1 MGAIFKP
8 VRRIRKPRQPTNPF
22 LRDVVRS
29 FRGMLATVFVF
40 SFFINLLTLIV
51 PLYLLQIYSKVL
63 PSRNLD
69 TLTIITGIVL
79 IGVVALGL
87 LEAVRRSILQ
97 KIGVRFDHML
107 SEHLLSSSIHRSI
120 KKSYASVSVMRD
132 LSGLRNFLANAS
144 ILPLLDLPWTP
155 LFLLCLAFLH
165 PLLGVVGLIGCL
177 IMLGL
182 ALFNERATREKV
194 NDASNESRQLMDSAQ
209 SWIRNADTVQAMGMQ
224 KTLLA
229 QWKENNAQSLLANY
243 QSSQL
248 NSRMASA
255 SKMVRLFLQ
264 VAIICT
270 AAWLIISA
278 QLTPGVTIASVLL
291 MRRAIDPLEQ
301 SIRSWKSVIKARQS
315 YDNIS
320 EYLDHSSSLV
330 PDAAMPRPVGRLAAE
345 KMSYRRS
352 GQSKSQF
359 SSINLSVVPGSITA
373 LVGPTAAGKST
384 MLRVLSG
391 IVSPTSGRVTIDGYD
406 LSQWTPELLGPSIG
420 YLSQDVSLFPGSV
433 KDNISRFTDASIERV
448 IEAAMLANAHE
459 MIQLLPDG
467 YDTEIQEDGG
477 NLSGGQRQRIGLAR
491 AVFGEPCIVILDE
504 PDANLDAPGRSK
516 LRNSLRQL
524 RRQNVAIL
532 VTTHR
537 SSLEKISDR
546 VYQLKDGKVSMIRQK
561 QEGPEMSAVTKV
573 SLEPQAE
580 ATNSAS
586 VSPIQAGPLAKVHQI
601 PPIRSGKSTVET
613 EITAVEFDNATL
625 RRLQSKI
632 ARKRQVR
639 RGNAK

>member
-1 MGAIFKP
+1 MVAIFKR
-8 VRRIRKPRQPTNPF
+8 VSRIRKARQPTNAF
-22 LRDVVRS
+22 LRDVVKS

-69 TLTIITGIVL
+69 TLTIITVIVL

-97 KIGVRFDHML
+97 KIGVRFDHLL
-107 SEHLLSSSIHRSI
+107 SGHLLSSSIHRSVQ
-120 KKSYASVSVMRD
+120 KSYASVSVMRD
-132 LSGLRNFLANAS
+132 LAGLRNFLANAS
-144 ILPLLDLPWTP
+144 IIPLLDLPWIP

-165 PLLGVVGLIGCL
+165 PLLGVVGLIGCVV
-177 IMLGL
+177 MLGL
-182 ALFNERATREKV
+182 AVFNERATREKV
-194 NDASNESRQLMDSAQ
+194 NDASNESRQLMDRAQ
-209 SWIRNADTVQAMGMQ
+209 SWIRNADAVQAMGMQ
-224 KTLLA
+224 KTLMA
-229 QWKENNAQSLLANY
+229 QWEENNAQSLLANY

-248 NSRMASA
+248 NSRLASA

-270 AAWLIISA
+270 AAWLIISK
-278 QLTPGVTIASVLL
+278 QLTPGITIASVLL
-291 MRRAIDPLEQ
+291 VRRAIDPLEQ

-315 YDNIS
+315 FDNIS
-320 EYLDHSSSLV
+320 EYLDHSSTLE
-330 PDAAMPRPVGRLAAE
+330 PEAAMPTPAGQLTAE
-345 KMSYRRS
+345 KMSFRRS

-359 SSINLSVVPGSITA
+359 SRINLSVDPGFITA

-384 MLRVLSG
+384 MLRVMSG
-391 IVSPTSGRVTIDGYD
+391 IVPPTSGRVTLDGYE
-406 LSQWTPELLGPSIG
+406 LAQWTPEILGPHIG
-420 YLSQDVSLFPGSV
+420 YLPQDVSLFPGTV
-433 KDNISRFTDASIERV
+433 KDNICRFGEASIESV
-448 IEAAMLANAHE
+448 IEAAKLANAHE
-459 MIQLLPDG
+459 MIQLLPNG

-477 NLSGGQRQRIGLAR
+477 NLSGGQRQRIGFAR
-491 AVFGEPCIVILDE
+491 AVFGKPCIIILDE

-537 SSLEKISDR
+537 SSLEKICDR
-546 VYQLKDGKVSMIRQK
+546 VYQLKEGTVSMIRTK
-561 QEGPEMSAVTKV
+561 QEGPETIAVKQV
-573 SLEPQAE
+573 NAGPQAE

-586 VSPIQAGPLAKVHQI
+586 VTGTEANAMAEVHQI
-601 PPIRSGKSTVET
+601 SLVKADSAP
-613 EITAVEFDNATL
+613 L
-625 RRLQSKI
+625 RRLQDKI
-632 ARKRQVR
+632 ARKRQNMR
-639 RGNAK
+639 NFTG

>member
-8 VRRIRKPRQPTNPF
+8 VSRTRKPRQPTNPF
-22 LRDVVRS
+22 LRDVVKS

-69 TLTIITGIVL
+69 TLAIITGIVL
-79 IGVVALGL
+79 IGVIALGS

-97 KIGVRFDHML
+97 KIGVRFDHLL
-107 SEHLLSSSIHRSI
+107 SGHLLSSSIHRSVQ
-120 KKSYASVSVMRD
+120 KSYASVSVMRD

-144 ILPLLDLPWTP
+144 IIPLLDLPWTP

-165 PLLGVVGLIGCL
+165 PLLGGVGLIGCL
-177 IMLGL
+177 IMLAL
-182 ALFNERATREKV
+182 AVFNERVTREKV
-194 NDASNESRQLMDSAQ
+194 NDASNESRQLMDRAQ

-248 NSRMASA
+248 NSRLASA
-255 SKMVRLFLQ
+255 SKMVRLFLH

-270 AAWLIISA
+270 AAWLIISS
-278 QLTPGVTIASVLL
+278 QLTPGITIASVLL

-315 YDNIS
+315 FVNIS
-320 EYLDHSSSLV
+320 EYLDHSSSLQ
-330 PDAAMPRPVGRLAAE
+330 PDAAMPRPTGQLAAE
-345 KMSYRRS
+345 KMSFRRS

-359 SSINLSVVPGSITA
+359 SRISLKVEPGLITA

-384 MLRVLSG
+384 MLRVMCG
-391 IVSPTSGRVTIDGYD
+391 IVSPTSGRVTLDGYD
-406 LSQWTPELLGPSIG
+406 LAQWAPELLGPYVG
-420 YLSQDVSLFPGSV
+420 YLPQDVSLFPGTV
-433 KDNISRFTDASIERV
+433 RDNICRFSDASIESI
-448 IEAAMLANAHE
+448 IEAAKLANAHE
-459 MIQLLPDG
+459 MIQLLPNG
-467 YDTEIQEDGG
+467 YDTEIQEDGD
-477 NLSGGQRQRIGLAR
+477 NLSGGQRQRIGFAR
-491 AVFGEPCIVILDE
+491 AVFGEPCVIILDE
-504 PDANLDAPGRSK
+504 PDANLDSPGRSK

-524 RRQNVAIL
+524 RRRNVAIL

-546 VYQLKDGKVSMIRQK
+546 VYQLKDGSVSMIREK
-561 QEGPEMSAVTKV
+561 QDVPEISAVTQV
-573 SLEPQAE
+573 NTEPQAE

-586 VSPIQAGPLAKVHQI
+586 VSTIQVSPLAEVHQMPEI
-601 PPIRSGKSTVET
+601 KPGVPVIRPDS
-613 EITAVEFDNATL
+613 ATL
-625 RRLQSKI
+625 QRLQNKI
-632 ARKRQVR
+632 ARKRLVR
-639 RGNAK
+639 RG